1 MSDEAKMSE
10 EAKDLTAPVPADEP
24 RKGFW
29 ERLDGVLTQWIGG
42 WNPYDPDKLKHR
54 ELKPVD
60 VEESGIRR
68 KASKLFL
75 FFFALF
81 LVWAFAAPI
90 DAGVS
95 VQGNVV
101 VVGNRKAVQHPSGGV
116 VEKILVAEG
125 DEVQQGAVLLR
136 VNPLKSEAEM
146 TTVELQYINL
156 LTSEA
161 RLKAERD
168 STGGINWGQELL
180 KRYKSDDPRVVE
192 AKALQVQLYNS
203 RRSELSSQLAS
214 LNEQIV
220 GLNASLKS
228 RQIQIRSLEE
238 EMKSTRALAKDG
250 FVPQAQANSAE
261 RQKTELDAGIS
272 NTQAET
278 ARARLQI
285 SQVRSAYNKDVD
297 NQLQDIQKNRDAV
310 LSKLDASKF
319 DRELAEV
326 RAPVSG
332 TVVGMKVFTAGGVIT
347 SAQVL
352 MEVVPK
358 DETLAVDAKVPPQ
371 LIDKV
376 NAGMLADMRFVAF
389 NQSTTP
395 VIPGVVK
402 VIGAD
407 KIASPIPQEGEY
419 YLAQIH
425 TTKEGIKLL
434 GELKVQPGMPVDVVI
449 KSGERSFMSYLLKP
463 LSDKLAKAFKE

>member
-1 MSDEAKMSE
+1 MSTEAGS
-10 EAKDLTAPVPADEP
+10 DGSLG
-24 RKGFW
+24 RIG
-29 ERLDGVLTQWIGG
+29 RLDRFLTGWISG
-42 WNPYDPDKLKHR
+42 WNPYDPAKLKHR
-54 ELKPVD
+54 ELKPLD

-68 KASKLFL
+68 KAARLFL
-75 FFFALF
+75 FFFVLF
-81 LVWAFAAPI
+81 LIWAFTAPI
-90 DAGVS
+90 DAGIS

-101 VVGNRKAVQHPSGGV
+101 VVGNRKSVQHPSGGV
-116 VEKILVAEG
+116 VQEILIKDG
-125 DEVQQGAVLLR
+125 DEVKQGDVLLR
-136 VNPLKSEAEM
+136 VNPLKTEAEM

-161 RLKAERD
+161 RLKSERD
-168 STGGINWGQELL
+168 GLGTINWGLELG
-180 KRYKSDDPRVVE
+180 KRFKPDDPRVKE

-203 RRSELSSQLAS
+203 RRSELSSQMAS
-214 LNEQIV
+214 LNEQIG
-220 GLNASLKS
+220 GLNASLNA

-238 EMKSTRALAKDG
+238 EMKSTRSLAKEG
-250 FVPQAQANSAE
+250 FVPQTQANSAE

-285 SQVRSAYNKDVD
+285 SQVRSAYQKDVD
-297 NQLQDIQKNRDAV
+297 NQLQEIQKNRDGV
-310 LSKLDASKF
+310 LGKLDATKF
-319 DRELAEV
+319 DRDLAEV

-332 TVVGMKVFTAGGVIT
+332 NVVNLKVFTAGGVIT

-358 DETLAVDAKVPPQ
+358 DEMLAVDAKIPPQ

-376 NAGMLADMRFVAF
+376 SVGMEADMRFVAF

-395 VIPGVVK
+395 VIPGRVK
-402 VIGAD
+402 VLGAD
-407 KIASPIPQEGEY
+407 KVPGATAQEGEF
-419 YLAQIH
+419 YLAQVH
-425 TTKEGIKLL
+425 TTQEGVKLL
-434 GELKVQPGMPVDVVI
+434 GALKLQPGMPVDVVV

>member
-1 MSDEAKMSE
+1 MSE
-10 EAKDLTAPVPADEP
+10 PRDNASPEAPSNALAKTDQALT
-24 RKGFW
+24 
-29 ERLDGVLTQWIGG
+29 TWISG
-42 WNPYDPDKLKHR
+42 WNPYDPSKLKHR
-54 ELKPVD
+54 DIQPVD

-68 KASKLFL
+68 KAAQVFL
-75 FFFALF
+75 IFFALF
-81 LVWAFAAPI
+81 LVWAFTAPI

-116 VEKILVAEG
+116 VEEILIKEG
-125 DEVQQGAVLLR
+125 DEVQQGDILLR

-146 TTVELQYINL
+146 TTVELQYINI

-168 STGGINWGQELL
+168 GLGGINWGPELA
-180 KRYKSDDPRVVE
+180 KRFKPDDPRVKE
-192 AKALQVQLYNS
+192 AKSLQVQLYNS
-203 RRSELSSQLAS
+203 RRSELTSQIGS

-238 EMKSTRALAKDG
+238 EMKSTRALARDG
-250 FVPQAQANSAE
+250 FVPQSQANAAE
-261 RQKTELDAGIS
+261 RQKSELDSGIS
-272 NTQAET
+272 NSQAEI

-285 SQVRSAYNKDVD
+285 SQVRSAYLKDVD
-297 NQLQDIQKNRDAV
+297 NQLQEIQKNRDGV
-310 LSKLDASKF
+310 LGKLDATKF
-319 DRELAEV
+319 DRDLAEV

-332 TVVGMKVFTAGGVIT
+332 NVVNLKVFTTGGVIT

-358 DETLAVDAKVPPQ
+358 DEMLAVDAKIPPQ

-376 NAGMLADMRFVAF
+376 TIGMEADMRFVAF

-395 VIPGVVK
+395 VIPGMIKVV
-402 VIGAD
+402 GAD
-407 KIASPIPQEGEY
+407 KIVGANPQEGEY
-419 YLAQIH
+419 YMAQVH
-425 TTKEGIKLL
+425 TTKEGVALL
-434 GELKVQPGMPVDVVI
+434 GALKVQPGMPVDVVV

>member
-1 MSDEAKMSE
+1 MSGPMGNAGPEAPSNAL
-10 EAKDLTAPVPADEP
+10 AKTDKALTS
-24 RKGFW
+24 
-29 ERLDGVLTQWIGG
+29 WISG
-42 WNPYDPDKLKHR
+42 WNPYDPSKLKHR
-54 ELKPVD
+54 DLKPVD

-68 KASKLFL
+68 KAAQVFL
-75 FFFALF
+75 IFFVLF
-81 LVWAFAAPI
+81 LVWAFTAPI

-116 VEKILVAEG
+116 VEEILIKEG
-125 DEVQQGAVLLR
+125 DEVQQGDILLR

-156 LTSEA
+156 LASEA

-168 STGGINWGQELL
+168 GLGGINWGPELA
-180 KRYKSDDPRVVE
+180 KRFKPNDPRVQE
-192 AKALQVQLYNS
+192 AKSLQVQLYNS
-203 RRSELSSQLAS
+203 RRSELTSQIGS

-228 RQIQIRSLEE
+228 RQIQIRSIEE
-238 EMKSTRALAKDG
+238 EMKSTRDLARDG
-250 FVPQAQANSAE
+250 FVPQSQANAAE
-261 RQKTELDAGIS
+261 RQKSELDSGIS
-272 NTQAET
+272 NSQAEI

-285 SQVRSAYNKDVD
+285 SQVRSAYLKDVD
-297 NQLQDIQKNRDAV
+297 TQLQEIQKNRDGV
-310 LSKLDASKF
+310 LGKLDATKF
-319 DRELAEV
+319 DRDLAEV

-332 TVVGMKVFTAGGVIT
+332 NVVNLKVFTTGGVIT

-358 DETLAVDAKVPPQ
+358 DEMLAVDAKIPPQ

-376 NAGMLADMRFVAF
+376 TIGMEADMRFVAF

-395 VIPGVVK
+395 VIPGMIKVV
-402 VIGAD
+402 GAD
-407 KIASPIPQEGEY
+407 KVVGVNPQEGEY
-419 YLAQIH
+419 YLAQVH
-425 TTKEGIKLL
+425 TTKEGVELL
-434 GELKVQPGMPVDVVI
+434 GSLKVQPGMPVDVVI

>member
-1 MSDEAKMSE
+1 MSAEPASDASVGRIGRV
-10 EAKDLTAPVPADEP
+10 DRFLT
-24 RKGFW
+24 G
-29 ERLDGVLTQWIGG
+29 WISG
-42 WNPYDPDKLKHR
+42 WNPYDPAKLKR
-54 ELKPVD
+54 RDIQPVE

-68 KASKLFL
+68 IAARTFL

-81 LVWAFAAPI
+81 LIWAFTAPI

-101 VVGNRKAVQHPSGGV
+101 VVGNRKSVQHPSGGV
-116 VEKILVAEG
+116 VQEILIKDG
-125 DEVQQGAVLLR
+125 DEVKQGDVLLR
-136 VNPLKSEAEM
+136 VNPLKTDAEM

-161 RLKAERD
+161 RLKSERD
-168 STGGINWGQELL
+168 GLGTINWGLELA
-180 KRYKSDDPRVVE
+180 KRFKPDDPRVKE

-203 RRSELSSQLAS
+203 RRSELSSQMAS
-214 LNEQIV
+214 LNEQIG
-220 GLNASLKS
+220 GLDASLKS

-238 EMKSTRALAKDG
+238 EMKSTRALAKEG
-250 FVPQAQANSAE
+250 FVPQTQANSAE

-285 SQVRSAYNKDVD
+285 SQVRSAYQKDVD
-297 NQLQDIQKNRDAV
+297 NQLQEIQKNRDGV
-310 LSKLDASKF
+310 LGKLDATKF
-319 DRELAEV
+319 DRDLAEV

-332 TVVGMKVFTAGGVIT
+332 NVVNLKVFTTGGVIT

-358 DETLAVDAKVPPQ
+358 DEMLAVDAKIPPQ

-376 NAGMLADMRFVAF
+376 SVGMEADMRFVAF

-395 VIPGVVK
+395 VIPGRIKVV
-402 VIGAD
+402 GAD
-407 KIASPIPQEGEY
+407 KVPGATPQEGEY
-419 YLAQIH
+419 YLAQVH
-425 TTKEGIKLL
+425 TTKEGVQLL
-434 GELKVQPGMPVDVVI
+434 GALKVQPGMPVDVVV

-463 LSDKLAKAFKE
+463 LSDQMAKAFKQ